1 MKVRIGT
8 SKDKNKSSTGTKRM
22 RASIN
27 SRNIKIE
34 ISVRENQKNGIIFL
48 RKSDYFSWD
57 EIR

>member
-1 MKVRIGT
+1 
-8 SKDKNKSSTGTKRM
+8 M